1 MAKITDYQSLID
13 NVQDYLNRDDLTSVV
28 PTWMGIVETELSRR
42 LRDRRMISRAT
53 ATLDNQYIKPPSTLV
68 ALRNIQLNT
77 DPPATL
83 TQITPDVMDDKR
95 ASSNAFGRPAF
106 YSHLGQQIEVYPSP
120 DTGHTLEIAYYRT
133 IPAITAD
140 AGQTTNWLIEYH
152 PDAYLYG
159 CLKQAGPYLGDQSIT
174 TTFNTY
180 FEQAVQQIIQHD
192 TDTKFSGR
200 TPQTAIT
207 RIG

>member
-13 NVQDYLNRDDLTSVV
+13 NVQDYLNRDDLASVV

-42 LRDRRMISRAT
+42 LRDRRMIVRAT
-53 ATLDNQYIKPPSTLV
+53 ASLNGQYIKPPSSMV

-77 DPPATL
+77 DPPSTL
-83 TQITPDVMDDKR
+83 TQITPDVMDEKR
-95 ASSNAFGRPAF
+95 ASSNAQGRPLF
-106 YSHLGQQIEVYPSP
+106 YAHLGQQIEFYPTP
-120 DTGHTLEIAYYRT
+120 DTATDVEIAYFRT
-133 IPAITAD
+133 IPGLGSAN
-140 AGQTTNWLIEYH
+140 TTNWLIEYH

-192 TDTKFSGR
+192 IDAKFSGR

>member
-13 NVQDYLNRDDLTSVV
+13 NVQDYLNRDDLASVV

-42 LRDRRMISRAT
+42 LRDRRMIVRAT
-53 ATLDNQYIKPPSTLV
+53 ASLNGQYIKPPSSMV

-77 DPPATL
+77 DPPSTL
-83 TQITPDVMDDKR
+83 TQITPDVMDEKR
-95 ASSNAFGRPAF
+95 ASSNAQGRPLF
-106 YSHLGQQIEVYPSP
+106 YAHLGQQIEFYPTP
-120 DTGHTLEIAYYRT
+120 DTATDVEIAYFRT
-133 IPAITAD
+133 IVGLTSAN
-140 AGQTTNWLIEYH
+140 TTNWLIEYH

-192 TDTKFSGR
+192 IDAKFSGR